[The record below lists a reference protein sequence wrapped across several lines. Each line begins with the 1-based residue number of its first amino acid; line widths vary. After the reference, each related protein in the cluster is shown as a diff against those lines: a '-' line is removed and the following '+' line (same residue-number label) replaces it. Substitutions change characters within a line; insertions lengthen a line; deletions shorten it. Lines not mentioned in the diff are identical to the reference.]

1 MMDGP
6 VGNSGR
12 ATNVG
17 RLRRKRLL
25 VCEEAL
31 QRPGNKPRC
40 HSCSAECKLRS
51 FKKIRIA
58 VANRNV
64 TWPPG
69 KAVYVP
75 RADPAG
81 NTWKIHSRYGDS
93 DGKLEWGGVDDD
105 ALIDEV

>member
-1 MMDGP
+1 MRKHYSD
-6 VGNSGR
+6 R
-12 ATNVG
+12 AISLAVIPA
-17 RLRRKRLL
+17 
-25 VCEEAL
+25 V
-31 QRPGNKPRC
+31 P
-40 HSCSAECKLRS
+40 SAS
-51 FKKIRIA
+51 SAVQKIRIA